1 MPLLLLL
8 ACAYRPPLDT
18 PRLVSAGADEVPVQ
32 VDGLEGHVRVV
43 VRAGSAYDPP
53 GREGLAYLAA
63 ASLADMLGATFE
75 AGEELVRFDVPA
87 SRAAELGAVLAAGPP
102 SEALERA
109 RAANATWPSGAS
121 CDALAAAA
129 WNVWAYPGHPYG
141 HAVRGRSSVLPTIT
155 RAEVIAF
162 VQRRYVRESV
172 IVGRGAADVP
182 VGGLD
187 LLPARLSPHALPA
200 PTLDTPRGTL
210 VVIAPVEQGCVLAGE
225 RHRVLPSPRLPDLL
239 GPAVHGAPISGLLA
253 EGRSTVVSPL
263 ADAPPEQ
270 LAALRASAPTAPIVA
285 VVPQSLGLLPVGASE
300 DTGIQ
305 GVQGLMTVED
315 LFR

>member
-1 MPLLLLL
+1 MSVLLLL
-8 ACAYRPPLDT
+8 ACVYRPPPET
-18 PRLVSAGADEVPVQ
+18 PRLVSATAAEVPVHIDELQ
-32 VDGLEGHVRVV
+32 GRVRVV

-53 GREGLAYLAA
+53 GREGLSYLAA

-75 AGEELVRFDVPA
+75 AGQELVRFDVPA
-87 SRAAELGAVLAAGPP
+87 TRAAELGAVLASGPS

-109 RAANATWPSGAS
+109 RVANVTWPSGAA

-129 WNVWAYPGHPYG
+129 WNIWAYPGHPYG

-155 RAEVIAF
+155 RPEVIAF

-172 IVGRGAADVP
+172 MVGRGAPDVP

-210 VVIAPVEQGCVLAGE
+210 VVIAPVEQGCVLSGE
-225 RHRVLPSPRLPDLL
+225 PLRDMPSPRVPDLL
-239 GPAVHGAPISGLLA
+239 GPALRGAPMSELLA
-253 EGRSTVVSPL
+253 EGRSTVASTLAETPL
-263 ADAPPEQ
+263 EQ
-270 LAALRASAPTAPIVA
+270 LAALRASAPTARIVA
-285 VVPQSLGLLPVGASE
+285 VVPQSFGLQPVGASE
-300 DTGIQ
+300 DTGMP